1 MLLTNI
7 EFFAHESDVWCRQ
20 GDGPLQLLKESDRE
34 FIDSLVSHIATFYP
48 QAYDALCKRYER
60 CALNKQYYLFRIAT
74 RFIKCNFSKLDNVP
88 DISEKNNKCN
98 FEYVE
103 CPLRGEC
110 EYENIICRPTFDSK
124 LSTAELRV
132 LRYWVQGLTKEEV
145 AKELYLSPHT
155 VHSHINNAYRRLNF
169 LGINIRDKADFVR
182 YAEQNNL
189 FS

>member
-7 EFFAHESDVWCRQ
+7 EFFTHESEVWFRQ
-20 GDGPLQLLKESDRE
+20 GNGPLKTLNESDRE
-34 FIDSLVSHIATFYP
+34 LIEALVSHIATFYP
-48 QAYDALCKRYER
+48 QAYEALCKKYER
-60 CALNKQYYLFRIAT
+60 CVPNKQYYLFRIAT
-74 RFIKCNFSKLDNVP
+74 RFIRCNFAKLDNVP
-88 DISEKNNKCN
+88 DISENNKFN

-110 EYENIICRPTFDSK
+110 EHENIVCRPKFNSQ
-124 LSTAELRV
+124 LSPAELRV

-145 AKELYLSPHT
+145 AQELYLSPHT
-155 VHSHINNAYRRLNF
+155 VHAHINNAYRRLNF
-169 LGINIRDKADFVR
+169 LGLKIRDKADFVR